1 MIRVRSGLTSRLLLT
16 LSLALPLSATAEIRA
31 GEPQQ
36 LRDLHYGE
44 ALFQLYQQ
52 NYFQAIVRLLSAR
65 KQGLMQAYEDEPE
78 LLLGGLYLAYGM
90 PDRAES
96 LFNRVLERTATREV
110 QNRAWL
116 QLGKSRHRRSDMQ
129 AAKSALGRVGEDL
142 ALEAGDEKHHLTG
155 LINLIQKNET
165 QAISNLGKIS
175 GENEWSL
182 YGRFNQAIAHLRSN
196 QQAEGLTLLQE
207 IGSGA
212 DENDSEEIKAIRDRA
227 NLARGFLLL
236 ETQQAEPAIRSL
248 RRVRL
253 DSPASN
259 QALLGLGWALLQL
272 AEREQALTP
281 WQLLAERNAGDPAVL
296 EAKLAIPY
304 VLSLLEA
311 NHQSLAAYRHAIE
324 TYDNATRQLDR
335 VLREIEQGDFP
346 DSLIGEENPT
356 AAAKAE
362 LRSLLPFLLSGNTF
376 QERLQDYRDLS
387 SLRSNLQQWQQKTTS
402 YRTML
407 ANRLD
412 AYQRKLPK
420 VEAYLQGN
428 NLKQL
433 TNERDRLQ
441 TRYEQA
447 VSPEEPPFI
456 LATQEEKGWIERL
469 NRIDRLIDRPGA
481 GDQLAA
487 QGEIARLMEGILTWR
502 TVTEHPGR
510 LWALTKQMRELE
522 QNLETTRRQE
532 SELAEARHYAEG
544 RFKAL
549 SNRIQQQE
557 ASIPQ
562 LLKQVEKLR
571 LAEARLLQE
580 MAVARLEKRKGLIN
594 NYLVQARFGIA
605 NLLDLSSGREG
616 APE

>member
-1 MIRVRSGLTSRLLLT
+1 MRSGLASGLLLT
-16 LSLALPLSATAEIRA
+16 LSLALPISATAEIRA

-90 PDRAES
+90 PDRAET
-96 LFNRVLERTATREV
+96 LFNRVLKQTATREV

-116 QLGKSRHRRSDMQ
+116 QLGKSRHRRGDMQ

-142 ALEAGDEKHHLTG
+142 ALEASDEKHHLTG
-155 LINLIQKNET
+155 LIDLIQNDET
-165 QAISNLGKIS
+165 QAISDLGKIS
-175 GENEWSL
+175 GESEWSL

-207 IGSGA
+207 IGSA
-212 DENDSEEIKAIRDRA
+212 AAENDNQETKAIRDRA
-227 NLARGFLLL
+227 NLIRGFLLL
-236 ETQQAEPAIRSL
+236 ETQQAEPAMLSL

-272 AEREQALTP
+272 AEREQALVP
-281 WQLLAERNAGDPAVL
+281 WQLLAERNASDPAVL

-304 VLSLLEA
+304 VFSLLEA
-311 NHQSLAAYRHAIE
+311 NHQSLEAYRNAIE
-324 TYDNATRQLDR
+324 TYENGIRQLER
-335 VLREIEQGDFP
+335 MSREIEQGDFP
-346 DSLIGEENPT
+346 DRLIGEEDPT
-356 AAAKAE
+356 AAASE
-362 LRSLLPFLLSGNTF
+362 LRSLLPFLLTGNTF
-376 QERLQDYRDLS
+376 QERLQDYRDLL
-387 SLRSNLQQWQQKTTS
+387 SLRRNLQQWQEKTAS

-407 ANRLD
+407 ANQLA
-412 AYQRKLPK
+412 AYQRKLPS
-420 VEAYLQGN
+420 VEAYLQGDS
-428 NLKQL
+428 LKQL
-433 TNERDRLQ
+433 TGERDRLQ
-441 TRYEQA
+441 KRYQRA
-447 VSPEEPPFI
+447 VSTEEPPFI
-456 LATQEEKGWIERL
+456 LATQEERGWIERL
-469 NRIDRLIDRPGA
+469 KRIERLIDGSGA
-481 GDQLAA
+481 GEQLTV
-487 QGEIARLMEGILTWR
+487 QGEIAHLMEGILTWR

-510 LWALTKQMRELE
+510 VWTLKKQMRELE
-522 QNLETTRRQE
+522 QNLETARHQE
-532 SELAEARHYAEG
+532 RELAEARHSAED
-544 RFKAL
+544 RFKAF
-549 SNRIQQQE
+549 SNHIRQLE
-557 ASIPQ
+557 ADIPQ
-562 LLKQVEKLR
+562 LLKQVEALR
-571 LAEARLLQE
+571 LEEAGLLQE
-580 MAVARLEKRKGLIN
+580 MAIDRLEKRRGLIN

>member
-1 MIRVRSGLTSRLLLT
+1 MRSGLASGLLLT
-16 LSLALPLSATAEIRA
+16 LSLALPISATAEIRA

-90 PDRAES
+90 PDRAET
-96 LFNRVLERTATREV
+96 LFNRVLKQTATREV

-116 QLGKSRHRRSDMQ
+116 QLGKSRHRRGDMQ

-142 ALEAGDEKHHLTG
+142 ALEASDEKHHLTG
-155 LINLIQKNET
+155 LIDLIQNDET
-165 QAISNLGKIS
+165 QAISDLGKIS
-175 GENEWSL
+175 GKSEWSL

-207 IGSGA
+207 IGSA
-212 DENDSEEIKAIRDRA
+212 AAENDNQETKAIRDRA
-227 NLARGFLLL
+227 NLIRGFLLL
-236 ETQQAEPAIRSL
+236 ETQQAEPAMLSL

-272 AEREQALTP
+272 AEREQALVP
-281 WQLLAERNAGDPAVL
+281 WQLLAERNASDPAVL

-304 VLSLLEA
+304 VFSLLEA
-311 NHQSLAAYRHAIE
+311 NHQSLEAYRNAIE
-324 TYDNATRQLDR
+324 TYENGIRQLER
-335 VLREIEQGDFP
+335 MSREIEQGDFP
-346 DSLIGEENPT
+346 DRLIGEEDPT
-356 AAAKAE
+356 AAASE
-362 LRSLLPFLLSGNTF
+362 LRSLLPFLLTGNTF
-376 QERLQDYRDLS
+376 QERLQDYRDLL
-387 SLRSNLQQWQQKTTS
+387 SLRRNLQQWQEKTAS

-407 ANRLD
+407 ANQLA
-412 AYQRKLPK
+412 AYQRKLPS
-420 VEAYLQGN
+420 VEAYLQGDS
-428 NLKQL
+428 LKQL
-433 TNERDRLQ
+433 TGERDRLQ
-441 TRYEQA
+441 KRYQRA
-447 VSPEEPPFI
+447 VSTEEPPFI
-456 LATQEEKGWIERL
+456 LATQEERGWIERL
-469 NRIDRLIDRPGA
+469 KRIERLIDGSGA
-481 GDQLAA
+481 GEQLTV

-510 LWALTKQMRELE
+510 VWTLKKQMRELE
-522 QNLETTRRQE
+522 QNLETARHQE
-532 SELAEARHYAEG
+532 RELAEARHSAED
-544 RFKAL
+544 RFKAF
-549 SNRIQQQE
+549 SNHIRQLE
-557 ASIPQ
+557 ADIPQ
-562 LLKQVEKLR
+562 LLKQVEALR
-571 LAEARLLQE
+571 LEEAGLLQE
-580 MAVARLEKRKGLIN
+580 MAIDRLEKRRGLIN

>member
-1 MIRVRSGLTSRLLLT
+1 MIRVRSGLASGLLLT
-16 LSLALPLSATAEIRA
+16 LSLALPISATAEIRA

-90 PDRAES
+90 PDRAET
-96 LFNRVLERTATREV
+96 LFNRVLKQTATREV

-116 QLGKSRHRRSDMQ
+116 QLGKSRHRRGDMQ

-142 ALEAGDEKHHLTG
+142 ALEASDEKHHLTG
-155 LINLIQKNET
+155 LIDLIQNDET
-165 QAISNLGKIS
+165 QAISDLGKIS
-175 GENEWSL
+175 GESEWSL

-207 IGSGA
+207 IGSA
-212 DENDSEEIKAIRDRA
+212 AAENDNQETKAIRDRA
-227 NLARGFLLL
+227 NLIRGFLLL
-236 ETQQAEPAIRSL
+236 ETQQAEPAMLSL

-272 AEREQALTP
+272 AEREQALVP
-281 WQLLAERNAGDPAVL
+281 WQLLAERNASDPAVL

-304 VLSLLEA
+304 VFSLLEA
-311 NHQSLAAYRHAIE
+311 NHQSLEAYRNAIE
-324 TYDNATRQLDR
+324 TYENGIRQLER
-335 VLREIEQGDFP
+335 MSREIEQGDFP
-346 DSLIGEENPT
+346 DRLIGEEDPT
-356 AAAKAE
+356 AAASE
-362 LRSLLPFLLSGNTF
+362 LRSLLPFLLTGNTF
-376 QERLQDYRDLS
+376 QERLQDYRDLL
-387 SLRSNLQQWQQKTTS
+387 SLRRNLQQWQEKTAS

-407 ANRLD
+407 ANQLA
-412 AYQRKLPK
+412 AYQRKLPS
-420 VEAYLQGN
+420 VEAYLQGDS
-428 NLKQL
+428 LKQL
-433 TNERDRLQ
+433 TGERDRLQ
-441 TRYEQA
+441 KRYQRA
-447 VSPEEPPFI
+447 VSTEEPPFI
-456 LATQEEKGWIERL
+456 LATQEERGWIERL
-469 NRIDRLIDRPGA
+469 KRIERLIDGSGA
-481 GDQLAA
+481 GEQLTV

-510 LWALTKQMRELE
+510 VWTLKKQMRELE
-522 QNLETTRRQE
+522 QNLETARHQE
-532 SELAEARHYAEG
+532 RELAEARHSAED
-544 RFKAL
+544 RFKAF
-549 SNRIQQQE
+549 SNHIRQLE
-557 ASIPQ
+557 ADIPQ
-562 LLKQVEKLR
+562 LLKQVEALR
-571 LAEARLLQE
+571 LEEAGLLQE
-580 MAVARLEKRKGLIN
+580 MAIDRLEKRRGLIN

>member
-1 MIRVRSGLTSRLLLT
+1 MIRVRSGLASGLLLT
-16 LSLALPLSATAEIRA
+16 LSLALPISATAEIRA

-90 PDRAES
+90 PDRAET
-96 LFNRVLERTATREV
+96 LFNRVLKQTATREV

-116 QLGKSRHRRSDMQ
+116 QLGKSRHRRGDMQ

-142 ALEAGDEKHHLTG
+142 ALEASDEKHHLTG
-155 LINLIQKNET
+155 LIDLIQNDET
-165 QAISNLGKIS
+165 QAISDLGKIS
-175 GENEWSL
+175 GKSEWSL

-207 IGSGA
+207 IGSA
-212 DENDSEEIKAIRDRA
+212 AAENDNQETKAIRDRA
-227 NLARGFLLL
+227 NLIRGFLLL
-236 ETQQAEPAIRSL
+236 ETQQAEPAMLSL

-272 AEREQALTP
+272 AEREQALVP
-281 WQLLAERNAGDPAVL
+281 WQLLAERNASDPAVL

-304 VLSLLEA
+304 VFSLLEA
-311 NHQSLAAYRHAIE
+311 NHQSLEAYRNAIE
-324 TYDNATRQLDR
+324 TYENGIRQLER
-335 VLREIEQGDFP
+335 MSREIEQGDFP
-346 DSLIGEENPT
+346 DRLIGEEDPT
-356 AAAKAE
+356 AAASE
-362 LRSLLPFLLSGNTF
+362 LRSLLPFLLTGNTF
-376 QERLQDYRDLS
+376 QERLQDYRDLL
-387 SLRSNLQQWQQKTTS
+387 SLRRNLQQWQEKTAS

-407 ANRLD
+407 ANQLA
-412 AYQRKLPK
+412 AYQRKLPS
-420 VEAYLQGN
+420 VEAYLQGDS
-428 NLKQL
+428 LKQL
-433 TNERDRLQ
+433 TGERDRLQ
-441 TRYEQA
+441 KRYQRA
-447 VSPEEPPFI
+447 VSTEEPPFI
-456 LATQEEKGWIERL
+456 LATQEERGWIERL
-469 NRIDRLIDRPGA
+469 KRIERLIDGSGA
-481 GDQLAA
+481 GEQLTV

-510 LWALTKQMRELE
+510 VWTLKKQMRELE
-522 QNLETTRRQE
+522 QNLETARHQE
-532 SELAEARHYAEG
+532 RELAEARHSAED
-544 RFKAL
+544 RFKAF
-549 SNRIQQQE
+549 SNHIRQLE
-557 ASIPQ
+557 ADIPQ
-562 LLKQVEKLR
+562 LLKQVEALR
-571 LAEARLLQE
+571 LEEAGLLQE
-580 MAVARLEKRKGLIN
+580 MAIDRLEKRRGLIN